1 MQFYC
6 ESLTEYKRLP
16 TKEVKI
22 GDLLLGNFHPIRV
35 QTMTTTDTMDTIATV
50 EQSIRCIEAGAE
62 LVRITAPS
70 KREAENLL
78 NIKNEL
84 RRRGYT
90 TPLVADIHFTPNA
103 AEIAARIVE
112 KVRVNPGNY
121 VDKKKFELIEYSD
134 ADYAE
139 EIERIRERFTPLVKI
154 CKEYGT
160 AMRIGT
166 NHGSLS
172 DRIMSRYGDTPMGM
186 VESAME
192 FLRIARNE
200 SYHNIVLSMKSSNP
214 QVMVQAYR
222 LLVRTMFDEF
232 GECYPLHLGVTEA
245 GDGEDGR
252 IKSAIG
258 IGTLLE
264 DGLGDTIRVSLTE
277 DPELEI
283 PVCKDIVKRYSP
295 KSAKGGEL
303 AGAQSSLTQESN
315 NISVSLKSEAGV
327 LANPP
332 TLGELEGAFSP
343 LGKGRDRGIKLPYS
357 PFEYKRRETFSVNN
371 IGNHRVPVVI
381 ADLSKLQTITPKDLQ
396 SIGYSYDEITDKWTI
411 ADTAADYVFIGHTI
425 LDFALPGTLKVIV
438 YPAAWLEV
446 EQNLSENTKG
456 KYFPIFDNDGYA
468 KAEYKSSH
476 LNFVM
481 IDCYGSTETPYSTD
495 MEFLNVI
502 ANDPKVVLCLSSNG
516 RNAMQ
521 SVRRMF
527 IELMNKGVK
536 NPVIIT
542 VDSNWQ
548 TADEHLIHYATEAGA
563 LLLDGMG
570 DGVCLGMTSESYTL
584 QATSYKQV
592 SGRNYLQSQ
601 TVEQFI
607 NNTAFSIL
615 QATRTRI
622 SKTEYISCPSCGRTL
637 FDLQETTAKI
647 RAVTNHLK
655 GVKIAIM
662 GCIVNGPGEMADADF
677 GYVGSGPGKI
687 TLYKGKEIVK
697 RNVPSEIA
705 VEELINL
712 LKESDVWI
720 EQNALVS

>member
-1 MQFYC
+1 MQLYC
-6 ESLTEYKRLP
+6 ESITEYKRLK
-16 TKEVKI
+16 TREVKI

-50 EQSIRCIEAGAE
+50 KQSIRCIEAGSE

-70 KREAENLL
+70 KNEAENLL

-84 RRRGYT
+84 HKRGYNV
-90 TPLVADIHFTPNA
+90 PLVADIHFTPNA

-121 VDKKKFELIEYSD
+121 VDKKKFEQIDYTD
-134 ADYAE
+134 AEYAE
-139 EIERIRERFTPLVKI
+139 EIDRIRERFTPLVKI

-172 DRIMSRYGDTPMGM
+172 DRIMSRYGDTPIGM

-192 FLRIARNE
+192 FLRIARGE
-200 SYHNIVLSMKSSNP
+200 TYHNIILSMKSSNP

-222 LLVRTMFDEF
+222 LLIKMMQDEF
-232 GECYPLHLGVTEA
+232 GEIYPLHLGVTEA

-252 IKSAIG
+252 IKSAVG

-264 DGLGDTIRVSLTE
+264 DGIGDTIRVSLTE
-277 DPELEI
+277 DPEFEI
-283 PVCKDIVKRYSP
+283 PVCKDLVKRYSSRNGVP
-295 KSAKGGEL
+295 TKVKRNSVPLDEARNGVPATGEKR
-303 AGAQSSLTQESN
+303 N
-315 NISVSLKSEAGV
+315 SVPVAY
-327 LANPP
+327 NP
-332 TLGELEGAFSP
+332 FS
-343 LGKGRDRGIKLPYS
+343 YQ
-357 PFEYKRRETFSVNN
+357 RRETFTVDN
-371 IGNHRVPVVI
+371 IGGKQVPVVV
-381 ADLSKLQTITPKDLQ
+381 ADLSKIEKITSTHLQ
-396 SIGYSYDEITDKWTI
+396 SIGYSYNEATDKWAI
-411 ADTAADYVFIGHTI
+411 SDAAADYVFTGNQ
-425 LDFALPGTLKVIV
+425 LLNFELPGTLKVIV
-438 YPAAWLEV
+438 YPDAW
-446 EQNLSENTKG
+446 SEAKDKST
-456 KYFPIFDNDGYA
+456 YFPIYSDKGFVEATSTSDR
-468 KAEYKSSH
+468 

-481 IDCYGSTETPYSTD
+481 IDCFSDETTINDFTYLDKLANNKSV
-495 MEFLNVI
+495 VI
-502 ANDPKVVLCLSSNG
+502 CLSSTNT
-516 RNAMQ
+516 NAMQ

-527 IELMNKGVK
+527 AELMNRKIQ
-536 NPVIIT
+536 NPVVLIT
-542 VDSNWQ
+542 DSSWQ
-548 TADEHLIHYATEAGA
+548 TPDEHLIHFATETGA
-563 LLLDGMG
+563 LFLEGMG
-570 DGVCLGMTSESYTL
+570 DGICLGYSGAMQLENVK
-584 QATSYKQV
+584 A
-592 SGRNYLQSQ
+592 SGRTYLE
-601 TVEQFI
+601 VKDIYQFT

-655 GVKIAIM
+655 GLKIAIM

-687 TLYKGKEIVK
+687 TLYKGKEVMK
-697 RNVPSEIA
+697 RNVNSEVA

-712 LKESDVWI
+712 IKENEAWVD
-720 EQNALVS
+720 E